1 VHAGGRRPREGALHR
16 VLLLLGLVLASTGPA
31 NAVLEVP
38 TLRGHVNDLADLLPA
53 LEARRLEESLARFER
68 ETTHQV
74 VVLTIPS
81 TEGEAIADFS
91 IRVFEVWRLGRKGL
105 DNGVLLVV
113 APEDRAAWITTG
125 YGLEGA
131 IPDAVAA
138 RIVRERMAPR
148 FREGRMAEGLRA
160 GAEAL
165 MEAAATEKVPGSVGP
180 RAGDRGGRSPLH
192 VVLFSGLL
200 GSFFGSPLRRRRL
213 RPVGAL
219 LGGGVAA
226 AVCYLLL
233 ASLGFAALAF
243 LIGAT
248 MGFAGPAFG
257 SGWMGGHGGLRGGF
271 GGGLGGG
278 FSGGGGLTGGGGAGG
293 RW

>member
-1 VHAGGRRPREGALHR
+1 VRSLA
-16 VLLLLGLVLASTGPA
+16 LLLLGLALALARPA
-31 NAVLEVP
+31 GAVLEVP
-38 TLRGHVNDLADLLPA
+38 TLRGRVNDLAGLLPA
-53 LEARRLEESLARFER
+53 PEARRLEERLAHFES

-165 MEAAATEKVPGSVGP
+165 MEAAATEQVPGSVGP

-243 LIGAT
+243 LIGASL
-248 MGFAGPAFG
+248 GFAGPAFG
-257 SGWMGGHGGLRGGF
+257 GGWMGGSRGGLRGGF